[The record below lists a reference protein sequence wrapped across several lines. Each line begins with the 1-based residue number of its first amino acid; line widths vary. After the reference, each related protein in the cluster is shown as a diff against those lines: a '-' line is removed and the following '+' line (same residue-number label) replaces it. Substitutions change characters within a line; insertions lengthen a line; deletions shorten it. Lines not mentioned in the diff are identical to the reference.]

1 MMQKQSIQLAF
12 HKQSDQ
18 AKVEYRNAL
27 NVSVD
32 SARLILYSRL
42 PFRGHDKSE
51 TSNRKGNF
59 LTFLEFFAKKNESV
73 GNVVF
78 KNAPGNN

>member
-1 MMQKQSIQLAF
+1 MKRCENLMMQKQSIQLAF

-18 AKVEYRNAL
+18 AKVEYRSPL

-42 PFRGHDKSE
+42 PCRGHDKSE

-59 LTFLEFFAKKNESV
+59 SYFLR
-73 GNVVF
+73 VF
-78 KNAPGNN
+78 CQKEWKCW